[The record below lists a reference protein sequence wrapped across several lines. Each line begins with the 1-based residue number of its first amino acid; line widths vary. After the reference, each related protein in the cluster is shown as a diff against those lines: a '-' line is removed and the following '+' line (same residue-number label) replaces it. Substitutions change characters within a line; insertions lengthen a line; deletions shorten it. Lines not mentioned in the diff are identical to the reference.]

1 MINIAAYTYSIAAL
15 AFLSLGVFLL
25 TNGRSRRHG
34 PLLTAASLVTACWA
48 AALVWEATRYTAA
61 PALTGTLGL
70 LRSGVWTAFL
80 VVLIGNYKK
89 ANSPLPFQL
98 HPSLALVAVGYIAL
112 LVLVASGD
120 WGSQLLSSVGL
131 VPGVT
136 SNVGISVL
144 GMLLV
149 EQLYRNTQEQG
160 RWAIKFACLG
170 IGAMF
175 VFDFYLY
182 SDAMLFREINGDIW
196 AARGIVNALI
206 APLIGV
212 AIARSATWSSALAVS
227 RRVVF
232 HSVAL
237 FGSAIYLLAM
247 GLAGYYLR
255 YLGGNWGTVMQV
267 TFLFGALILLGAI
280 LLLRRERT
288 AVLPMAGA
296 FIAAVVAVVGAYVT
310 LPPPGGLDPAAPAL
324 WAAIAMVAFA
334 ALIWLYARAVKTAGW
349 LD

>member
-1 MINIAAYTYSIAAL
+1 M
-15 AFLSLGVFLL
+15 
-25 TNGRSRRHG
+25 
-34 PLLTAASLVTACWA
+34 
-48 AALVWEATRYTAA
+48 
-61 PALTGTLGL
+61 
-70 LRSGVWTAFL
+70 
-80 VVLIGNYKK
+80 
-89 ANSPLPFQL
+89 
-98 HPSLALVAVGYIAL
+98 
-112 LVLVASGD
+112 
-120 WGSQLLSSVGL
+120 
-131 VPGVT
+131 PGVT

-149 EQLYRNTQEQG
+149 EQLYRNTHEQG

-255 YLGGNWGTVMQV
+255 YLGGNWGRVMQV
-267 TFLFGALILLGAI
+267 TFLFGALILLGAM
-280 LLLRRERT
+280 LFSGALRSRLKVFISKHFYRYNYDYREEWLRFTRRLVRPWAGTGHRT
-288 AVLPMAGA
+288 IETVAGL
-296 FIAAVVAVVGAYVT
+296 VES
-310 LPPPGGLDPAAPAL
+310 PGGAL
-324 WAAIAMVAFA
+324 WVRRDSGRFEP
-334 ALIWLYARAVKTAGW
+334 RAYWHLPAVPVYRTGRFG
-349 LD
+349 LLPLP